1 MQRMYETG
9 TWLAAYLL
17 CLFILINIRVLLIPH
32 PLTYTT
38 AMHPS
43 TQLSD
48 GRVVECVGIP
58 LDGNDESGQ
67 TGRLTV
73 CVSSQV
79 HKGVKNVNG
88 GGVYRGVTQVDLCL
102 TRPHTGRVSHEVHV
116 LRDGQGRVRAQ
127 PPAS

>member
-1 MQRMYETG
+1 MQWIYETG
-9 TWLAAYLL
+9 TWHASCLL
-17 CLFILINIRVLLIPH
+17 CLFILLNVLSVPH
-32 PLTYTT
+32 PLIST
-38 AMHPS
+38 AMHPAS

-88 GGVYRGVTQVDLCL
+88 GVYRGVTQADLCL
-102 TRPHTGRVSHEVHV
+102 TRPPAGRVSHEVHV